1 MTILRAITNKND
13 KIILL
18 LEECIQLLSENDEKR
33 WAEVL
38 IRLKRH
44 YIENDNNEETL
55 SLIRKLFGGAGT
67 FNDVVLHKDGKPL
80 IEENNQLEKSRHE
93 LYEECINKM
102 TQ

>member
-1 MTILRAITNKND
+1 MQTNTDKND
-13 KIILL
+13 KIILR
-18 LEECIQLLSENDEKR
+18 LEESIQLLSENDEKR

-38 IRLKRH
+38 THLMRR
-44 YIENDNNEETL
+44 YIESSNKQEAL
-55 SLIRKLFGGAGT
+55 SSIKKLMSGGAGT

-80 IEENNQLEKSRHE
+80 IEENNQLEKALNE